1 MAWTGTSST
10 RPPAA
15 PSAVATPTVQ
25 APAGTIFDPNDSA
38 SPFYLHPSENPSLI
52 LVSTVLDGCN
62 YHPWARAMEMS
73 LLSKNKLGFV
83 DSTIAMPDV
92 NDVKFP
98 YWKRCN
104 NMVSTWITRSVSTE
118 IAQTILWLGTAE
130 RIWKVLKARF
140 SEDDIFRVSALHAE
154 VHQVKQGDLSLSS
167 YFAKLQVLWDEL
179 QKAPKLNHLKTF
191 GCLVYALM
199 LNGHKSKFE
208 SRSRKCVFLGYPN
221 GVKGYK
227 LYDLKTRE
235 VFISRDAVFYENI
248 FPYNTVK
255 SSNAQAPHSEII
267 LPVVAPIE
275 DIIPPNVHSPNISP
289 STNNLADIPA
299 VETTEASQQEQQQ
312 LRRSSR
318 QVSRPAYLNDYSCNS
333 SATRTSPHALSTV
346 MSYDKTTYVL

>member
-1 MAWTGTSST
+1 MAWTGTSNT

-15 PSAVATPTVQ
+15 PPAVATPTVQ

-38 SPFYLHPSENPSLI
+38 SPFYLHPSENSSLV
-52 LVSTVLDGCN
+52 LVSTVLDGRN

-83 DSTIAMPDV
+83 DGTIAMPDV

-118 IAQTILWLGTAE
+118 IAQTIHWFGTAE

-140 SEDDIFRVSALHAE
+140 SEDDIFRVSAFHAE
-154 VHQVKQGDLSLSS
+154 VHQVKQGDLSVSS

-179 QKAPKLNHLKTF
+179 
-191 GCLVYALM
+191 
-199 LNGHKSKFE
+199 
-208 SRSRKCVFLGYPN
+208 
-221 GVKGYK
+221 
-227 LYDLKTRE
+227 
-235 VFISRDAVFYENI
+235 
-248 FPYNTVK
+248 
-255 SSNAQAPHSEII
+255 QAPHSEII

-299 VETTEASQQEQQQ
+299 VDTTEASQQEQQQ

-318 QVSRPAYLNDYSCNS
+318 QVSRPA
-333 SATRTSPHALSTV
+333 
-346 MSYDKTTYVL
+346 